1 MFSDDC
7 SMTKRVIIEADGGSR
22 GNPGPAGS
30 GAVLIDADSGSILAE
45 IALFIGIATNNVAE
59 YKAVLAAIEL
69 ANEIVPDAELA
80 VRMDS
85 KLVVEQMSGRW
96 KIKNEGMQ
104 ELSVQMTQAIGSRKI
119 TFEWIPRE
127 QNSKA
132 DSLANEAMDAES
144 SVTRK
149 FIGEPGTSTINVVT
163 LATKQTAADL
173 EYNPELPSSVRAP
186 RDVTKKLTTV
196 ILVRHGRTLLTETHK
211 ISGRGGEDPQLSALG
226 REDATLVAGELVKIG
241 NTGLFSKVLKPTAV
255 VSSPI
260 ARTRETAQIIADRLG
275 LRVATNDDIAE
286 IAFGDWDGH
295 TNQEVAANWPE
306 LYNQWRGD
314 VKIAPPGGGESLE
327 QFDQRVQAGR
337 RAILD
342 EFEGQTVVVV
352 SHVMPIRGFIKA
364 AIDANWPSY
373 WRISVAPCSITILR
387 FWGDEAAEATVINY
401 TSHL

>member
-1 MFSDDC
+1 
-7 SMTKRVIIEADGGSR
+7 MTNRVIIEADGGSR

-30 GAVLIDADSGSILAE
+30 GAVLIDQDTGSILAE
-45 IALFIGIATNNVAE
+45 VALFIGISTNNVAE
-59 YKAVLAAIEL
+59 YRAVLAAVEL
-69 ANEIVPDAELA
+69 ANEIVPDAELL

-104 ELSVQMTQAIGSRKI
+104 DLSTQMASAIGSRKI

-127 QNSKA
+127 QNTKA
-132 DSLANEAMDAES
+132 DALANEAMDAEA

-149 FIGEPGTSTINVVT
+149 YIGEPGTATINIIT
-163 LATKQTAADL
+163 QATKPTAADL

-186 RDVTKKLTTV
+186 REVSKKLTTV

-226 REDATLVAGELVKIG
+226 REDATSVAGELVKVSQ
-241 NTGLFSKVLKPTAV
+241 TGVFSKILKPTAI
-255 VSSPI
+255 VSSPL
-260 ARTRETAQIIADRLG
+260 ARTRETAQIIGDRLG
-275 LRVATNDDIAE
+275 LKVSTNDDIAE

-327 QFDQRVQAGR
+327 QFDQRVQQGR

-342 EFEGQTVVVV
+342 QFEGQTVVVV
-352 SHVMPIRGFIKA
+352 AHVMSIRGFIRA
-364 AIDANWPSY
+364 AIDANWASY
-373 WRISVAPCSITILR
+373 WRISVAPCSITVLR
-387 FWGDEAAEATVINY
+387 FWGDEATEVSVINH
-401 TSHL
+401 TTHL

>member
-1 MFSDDC
+1 
-7 SMTKRVIIEADGGSR
+7 MTHKVIIEADGGSR

-30 GAVLIDADSGSILAE
+30 GAVLIDAETGAILAE
-45 IALFIGIATNNVAE
+45 LAIFIGIATNNVAE

-69 ANEIVPDAELA
+69 ANEIVPSAQLH

-104 ELSVQMTQAIGSRKI
+104 ELSSQMASAIGVREIS
-119 TFEWIPRE
+119 FEWIPRE

-132 DSLANEAMDAES
+132 DALANEAMDAES
-144 SVTRK
+144 RVIRK
-149 FIGEPGTSTINVVT
+149 YIGEPGTSTINVVT

-186 RDVTKKLTTV
+186 RDVTKKLTTI

-211 ISGRGGEDPQLSALG
+211 ISGRGGEDPQLSELG
-226 REDATLVAGELVKIG
+226 REDATLVADELAKVG
-241 NTGLFSKVLKPTAV
+241 QTGIFSRVLKPTAI

-260 ARTRETAQIIADRLG
+260 ARTRETAEIIGHRLG
-275 LRVATNDDIAE
+275 VKLATNDDIAE
-286 IAFGDWDGH
+286 IAFGAWDGH
-295 TNQEVAANWPE
+295 TNAEVAATWPE
-306 LYNQWRGD
+306 LYSQWRGD
-314 VKIAPPGGGESLE
+314 IKIAPPGGGESLE
-327 QFDQRVQAGR
+327 EFDERVQRGKSS
-337 RAILD
+337 IL
-342 EFEGQTVVVV
+342 EEYEGQTVVVV

-364 AIDANWPSY
+364 AIQANWPAY
-373 WRISVAPCSITILR
+373 WRLSIAPCSITVLR
-387 FWGDEAAEATVINY
+387 FWGEEAAEVTVINY

>member
-1 MFSDDC
+1 
-7 SMTKRVIIEADGGSR
+7 MTKRVIIEADGGSR

-30 GAVLIDADSGSILAE
+30 GAVLIDQDTGSILAE
-45 IALFIGIATNNVAE
+45 VALFIGIATNNVAE
-59 YKAVLAAIEL
+59 YRAVLAAVEL
-69 ANEIVPDAELA
+69 ANEIVPDAELL

-104 ELSVQMTQAIGSRKI
+104 DLSTQMASAIGSRKI

-127 QNSKA
+127 QNTKA
-132 DSLANEAMDAES
+132 DALANEAMDAEA

-149 FIGEPGTSTINVVT
+149 YIGEPGTATINIIT
-163 LATKQTAADL
+163 QATKPTAADL

-186 RDVTKKLTTV
+186 REVSKKLTTV

-211 ISGRGGEDPQLSALG
+211 ISGRGGEDPQLSSLG
-226 REDATLVAGELVKIG
+226 REDATSVAGELVKVSQ
-241 NTGLFSKVLKPTAV
+241 TGIFSKILKPTAI
-255 VSSPI
+255 VSSPL
-260 ARTRETAQIIADRLG
+260 ARTRETAQIIGDRLG
-275 LRVATNDDIAE
+275 LRVSTNDDIAE

-327 QFDQRVQAGR
+327 QFDQRVQQGR

-342 EFEGQTVVVV
+342 QFEGQTVVVV
-352 SHVMPIRGFIKA
+352 AHVMSIRGFIRA
-364 AIDANWPSY
+364 AIDANWASY
-373 WRISVAPCSITILR
+373 WRISVAPCSITVLR
-387 FWGDEAAEATVINY
+387 FWGDEAAEVSVINH
-401 TSHL
+401 TTHL

>member
-1 MFSDDC
+1 
-7 SMTKRVIIEADGGSR
+7 MTKRVIIEADGGSR

-30 GAVLIDADSGSILAE
+30 GAVLIDHETGSILAE
-45 IALFIGIATNNVAE
+45 IALFIGVATNNVAE
-59 YKAVLAAIEL
+59 YRAVLAAVEL
-69 ANEIVPDAELA
+69 ANEIVPEAELR

-104 ELSVQMTQAIGSRKI
+104 ELSTQMAAAIGSRVI
-119 TFEWIPRE
+119 SFEWIPRE
-127 QNSKA
+127 QNTKA
-132 DSLANEAMDAES
+132 DALANEAMDAES
-144 SVTRK
+144 SVIRK
-149 FIGEPGTSTINVVT
+149 FIGEPGTATINIVT
-163 LATKQTAADL
+163 EATKTTAADL

-226 REDATLVAGELVKIG
+226 REDATLVAGELVKVG
-241 NTGLFSKVLKPTAV
+241 QTGQFAKILKPTV
-255 VSSPI
+255 VISSPI

-275 LRVATNDDIAE
+275 LKVSTNDEIAE

-327 QFDQRVQAGR
+327 QFDERVQEGR
-337 RAILD
+337 RTIL
-342 EFEGQTVVVV
+342 EQFEGQTVVVV

-364 AIDANWPSY
+364 AIDANWPAY
-373 WRISVAPCSITILR
+373 WRISVAPCSITVLR
-387 FWGDEAAEATVINY
+387 FWGDEAAEVTVINH

>member
-1 MFSDDC
+1 
-7 SMTKRVIIEADGGSR
+7 MTKRVIIEADGGSR

-30 GAVLIDADSGSILAE
+30 GAVLIDHETGSILAE
-45 IALFIGIATNNVAE
+45 IALFIGVATNNVAE
-59 YKAVLAAIEL
+59 YRAVLAAVEL
-69 ANEIVPDAELA
+69 ANEIVPEAELR

-104 ELSVQMTQAIGSRKI
+104 ELSAQMAAAIGSRVI
-119 TFEWIPRE
+119 SFEWIPRE
-127 QNSKA
+127 QNTKA
-132 DSLANEAMDAES
+132 DALANEAMDAES
-144 SVTRK
+144 SVIRK
-149 FIGEPGTSTINVVT
+149 FIGEPGTATINIVT
-163 LATKQTAADL
+163 EATKTTAADL

-226 REDATLVAGELVKIG
+226 REDATLVAGELVKVG
-241 NTGLFSKVLKPTAV
+241 QTGKFAKILKPTAV
-255 VSSPI
+255 ISSPI

-275 LRVATNDDIAE
+275 LKVSTNDEIAE

-327 QFDQRVQAGR
+327 QFDERVQEGR
-337 RAILD
+337 RTIL
-342 EFEGQTVVVV
+342 EQFEGQTVVVV
-352 SHVMPIRGFIKA
+352 SHVMPIRGLIKA
-364 AIDANWPSY
+364 AIDANWPTY
-373 WRISVAPCSITILR
+373 WRISVAPCSITVLR
-387 FWGDEAAEATVINY
+387 FWGDEAAEATVINH

>member
-1 MFSDDC
+1 
-7 SMTKRVIIEADGGSR
+7 MTQRLLIEADGGSR

-30 GAVLIDADSGSILAE
+30 GAVLIDFDSGAILAE
-45 IALFIGIATNNVAE
+45 IALFIGVATNNVAE

-69 ANEIVPDAELA
+69 ANEIAPEAKLL

-104 ELSVQMTQAIGSRKI
+104 ELSVLMAKAIGSRDV

-149 FIGEPGTSTINVVT
+149 FVGEPGTSTINVVT
-163 LATKQTAADL
+163 LASKNTAADL

-186 RDVTKKLTTV
+186 RNVTKKLTTV
-196 ILVRHGRTLLTETHK
+196 ILVRHGRTALTETHK
-211 ISGRGGEDPQLSALG
+211 LSGRGGEDPQLSELG
-226 REDATLVAGELVKIG
+226 REDARKVALEIAKVGNSSVFAKLVPPSAII
-241 NTGLFSKVLKPTAV
+241 
-255 VSSPI
+255 SSPI
-260 ARTRETAQIIADRLG
+260 ARTRETAKVIADQLG
-275 LRVATNDDIAE
+275 LSVSTEDDIAE
-286 IAFGDWDGH
+286 IAFGEWDGH
-295 TNQEVAANWPE
+295 TNQEVAARWPE
-306 LYNQWRGD
+306 QYNAWRGD
-314 VKIAPPGGGESLE
+314 VQIAPPGGESLE
-327 QFDQRVQAGR
+327 EFDVRVQRGR
-337 RAILD
+337 TRILD
-342 EFEGQTVVVV
+342 QYEGQTVVVV

-364 AIDANWPSY
+364 ATVSDWPIY
-373 WRISVAPCSITILR
+373 WRASVAPCSITVLR
-387 FWGDEAAEATVINY
+387 FWGEEAAEITTVNY